1 MPQSS
6 LQSINEKSRLML
18 DFLVQ
23 HEQEVKQLFS
33 NKELIETISD
43 PFNIKVERNVTL
55 TNQVDQKIYG
65 DFKNFCKDKN
75 IKVKVA
81 LMRAMIDL
89 MQNYKDFAPK

>member
-6 LQSINEKSRLML
+6 LQSIDEKGRFML

-23 HEQEVKQLFS
+23 HEQEVKRLFS
-33 NKELIETISD
+33 DKELIGTISD
-43 PFNIKVERNVTL
+43 PFNIKAERNVTL
-55 TNQVDQKIYG
+55 TNQVDQEIY
-65 DFKNFCKDKN
+65 DNFKNFCKDKN

-89 MQNYKDFAPK
+89 MRNYKDFSPK